1 MSWAEQFQPIHE
13 LITQINL
20 KEFDNMKTVQKV
32 FLGVAALC
40 VFALILISLSV
51 LSDAKTFDHEQL
63 ENLKT
68 HLE

>member
-1 MSWAEQFQPIHE
+1 
-13 LITQINL
+13 
-20 KEFDNMKTVQKV
+20 MKTVQNV

-51 LSDAKTFDHEQL
+51 LSDTKTFDHEQL